1 MSKFIWLG
9 FEFVVMFVKLI
20 SCNNNSILKKG
31 QSLFTL
37 KYFQTYVLREW

>member
-9 FEFVVMFVKLI
+9 FEFIVMFVKLV
-20 SCNNNSILKKG
+20 SCNNSILKKG

-37 KYFQTYVLREW
+37 KYFQTYVLHEW